1 MEWTAEE
8 AIGMKEH
15 WERIYQ
21 EKESQALSWYQEKP
35 ETSLRLIAVA
45 TLDMNAGII
54 DVGAGDSTL
63 VDNLFALGFTNITA
77 LDVSSMALQ
86 RAKNRMGSETDAV
99 KWVVADVRELETNER
114 YQLWH
119 DRAVLHFLTKEE
131 DRYKYAERVRRFL
144 KPGGFLIVAAFSPKG
159 PTKCSGLEIRQYSE
173 DSLKEL
179 FSDFEH
185 IQSFEEE
192 HLTPWGSSQN
202 FLYSM
207 FRKKEGRE

>member
-77 LDVSSMALQ
+77 LDVSSMAICFACQAFPHIL
-86 RAKNRMGSETDAV
+86 KSEKFIRLYDGG
-99 KWVVADVRELETNER
+99 L
-114 YQLWH
+114 LIG
-119 DRAVLHFLTKEE
+119 
-131 DRYKYAERVRRFL
+131 
-144 KPGGFLIVAAFSPKG
+144 GGFIWLKYFLQKG
-159 PTKCSGLEIRQYSE
+159 IFK
-173 DSLKEL
+173 
-179 FSDFEH
+179 
-185 IQSFEEE
+185 
-192 HLTPWGSSQN
+192 
-202 FLYSM
+202 
-207 FRKKEGRE
+207 

>member
-1 MEWTAEE
+1 
-8 AIGMKEH
+8 MKEH

-114 YQLWH
+114 YQL
-119 DRAVLHFLTKEE
+119 
-131 DRYKYAERVRRFL
+131 
-144 KPGGFLIVAAFSPKG
+144 
-159 PTKCSGLEIRQYSE
+159 
-173 DSLKEL
+173 
-179 FSDFEH
+179 
-185 IQSFEEE
+185 
-192 HLTPWGSSQN
+192 
-202 FLYSM
+202 
-207 FRKKEGRE
+207 